1 MVHFIV
7 KDMYGSIS
15 QRGFMNPRYNVI
27 IPKYLKEKILDFAFV
42 SGLDYFYTNHDPRKE
57 VEQGTRRFC
66 MLTKHPNLEL
76 SQMVEAFKEI
86 AYEEIGVQDILP
98 EPQFGNFV
106 GVNMT
111 GGSVHEHQD
120 ERDSNNNIHLRFNF
134 MIQKP
139 NIGGNPII
147 NGKEY
152 WIDEDMCWMN
162 YASEWKHGSTP
173 VAGDRARVVL
183 SLGACVPEHIV
194 KEKISNRIGW
204 EH

>member
-1 MVHFIV
+1 
-7 KDMYGSIS
+7 MYESIS

-42 SGLDYFYTNHDPRKE
+42 SGLDYFYINHDPRKE

-194 KEKISNRIGW
+194 KEKISNKIGW

>member
-1 MVHFIV
+1 
-7 KDMYGSIS
+7 
-15 QRGFMNPRYNVI
+15 MNPRYNVI
-27 IPKYLKEKILDFAFV
+27 LPKILKEQILEFAFH
-42 SGLDYFYTNHDPRKE
+42 SGTKYFNVNRDPRKD
-57 VEQGTRRFC
+57 VEKDKRKFC
-66 MLTKHPNLEL
+66 KISDYPELEL
-76 SQMVEAFKEI
+76 AQLVNAFREI
-86 AYEEIGVQDILP
+86 AYEEIGVTEILT
-98 EPQFGNFV
+98 EPQFGNFI
-106 GVNMT
+106 GVNLD

-120 ERDSNNNIHLRFNF
+120 ARDSNNNVHLRFNF

-152 WIDEDMCWMN
+152 WIDEDTCWIN

-194 KEKISNRIGW
+194 KEKISKIIGW
-204 EH
+204 ER